1 MTPMRNIHSYFGLLI
16 LFILS
21 SWTTHAQEKLDYK
34 VNLGFQ
40 INEFDEWRDW
50 YGLALTIHPIKHIND
65 RFKIEGRAG
74 YIFTYIDSPRSS
86 KGIGNKQTS
95 VIQLGP
101 RLLLNSSDNSWRP
114 AISLLAGYTQLFSY
128 SAPAFD
134 RDGSGF
140 SSSVNFDLEHHNML
154 FGMTLDV
161 EDENGLSYLFRVAY
175 TFVRN

>member
-1 MTPMRNIHSYFGLLI
+1 MRNIHSYFGLLI
-16 LFILS
+16 LFMLS
-21 SWTTHAQEKLDYK
+21 SWNTYAQEKLDYQ

-74 YIFTYIDSPRSS
+74 YIFTYIDSSRPN
-86 KGIGNKQTS
+86 KGTGNKQ
-95 VIQLGP
+95 VGMIQLGP
-101 RLLLNSSDNSWRP
+101 RLIMNTSNKSWIP